1 METKM
6 TVRFDSQ
13 EVVGKML
20 ELLTEQHKASA
31 QASEQVNEDFD
42 DWLWLDDA
50 VENPTGDPTLSISNR
65 QLAQALLAAND
76 IDVGFFCA
84 ETEILEG
91 GDLKVHYWS

>member
-20 ELLTEQHKASA
+20 ELLTEQHKACV
-31 QASEQVNEDFD
+31 QASEQEDEGFD
-42 DWLWLDDA
+42 DWLWVGDA
-50 VENPTGDPTLSISNR
+50 VENPTGDPTLSIDQYR
-65 QLAQALLAAND
+65 LARALLAAND
-76 IDVGFFCA
+76 IDVGLYCT
-84 ETEILEG
+84 ETEIQEG